1 MPMLEEKTNHPCWAE
16 FECYYKANY
25 TCTYWEQLTAILS
38 VLQEKQHKGA
48 SCCLDLIDT
57 FQEPCLELDEEG
69 RRRGIGNVLSLK
81 E

>member
-1 MPMLEEKTNHPCWAE
+1 MEQLTGTTKHPCWAE
-16 FECYYKANY
+16 FKCHYRVDN
-25 TCTYWEQLTAILS
+25 TCRYWEQVRAMLS

-57 FQEPCLELDEEG
+57 FQAPCLQLDEEG
-69 RRRGIGNVLSLK
+69 RKRGIGNMLGLP